1 MAPTTP
7 ARPLSRS
14 THPLRKLNR
23 SIQLVKTFGLT
34 KNTDIPAYFIV
45 HIPKCAG
52 STIRGYLRDAL
63 PDSQFLDLGLKHGN
77 IRSIFR
83 PGPIPAT
90 IPTDVADKRVLC
102 GHHVPR
108 YLVDRFNTREIRE
121 CVNLRDPVGFFVS
134 HYNFTMQ
141 KGLEAGREIA
151 PFGHWYRSVQKNPVA
166 QHFLF
171 RYLGIG
177 YPKLLFMSSRDRLET
192 IEKYLRDFHYVGS
205 YRHSNEFL
213 ERTAAELGI
222 EQEPTSRNITSLRI
236 YDKNNL
242 PQKWKDRILKENALD
257 QALYERWKD
266 RKWDKDLNPAGQV
279 EFRPDRLSYLKTDL
293 RRIAFRAISSTAKS
307 LARP

>member
-1 MAPTTP
+1 M
-7 ARPLSRS
+7 
-14 THPLRKLNR
+14 
-23 SIQLVKTFGLT
+23 
-34 KNTDIPAYFIV
+34 KNTDIPTYFIV

-52 STIRGYLRDAL
+52 STIRGFLRDSL
-63 PDSQFLDLGLKHGN
+63 PGGQTVELGLKDGN

-83 PGPIPAT
+83 PGPIPET
-90 IPTDVADKRVLC
+90 IPSDITERQILS
-102 GHHVPR
+102 GHHLPR
-108 YLVDRFNTREIRE
+108 CLIDLFDGQEIRE

-151 PFGHWYRSVQKNPVA
+151 PFGLWYRSVQKNPVS

-177 YPKLLFMSSRDRLET
+177 YPKLEFISSQERLE
-192 IEKYLRDFHYVGS
+192 IMERYLRDFHYVGS

-213 ERTAAELGI
+213 RRTAAELGI
-222 EQEPTSRNITSLRI
+222 EQEPTSRNVTSLRI

-242 PQKWKDRILKENALD
+242 PQKWKDRILEENALD
-257 QALYERWKD
+257 QVLYERWKD
-266 RKWDKDLNPAGQV
+266 RKWDKSLNPTGPA
-279 EFRPDRLSYLKTDL
+279 EFRADRLSYLKTDL
-293 RRIAFRAISSTAKS
+293 RRIAFRAISSTAKT